1 MSKKVYLIRED
12 YYPEGTEA
20 GLSPE
25 TAILGV
31 YGNLANAE
39 KAVGEALNELHG
51 EITGGDENNE
61 SNVSFEFPWD
71 GRSASIGNN
80 YCSVWKLTIV
90 FEEILDEQ

>member
-1 MSKKVYLIRED
+1 MSKKVYIVRED
-12 YYPEGTEA
+12 YYPEGTET

-39 KAVGEALNELHG
+39 KAIGEALDELHE
-51 EITGGDENNE
+51 EITDGDENNE

-71 GRSASIGNN
+71 GRSASIGND
-80 YCSVWKLTIV
+80 YCAVWKLTIEFKEV
-90 FEEILDEQ
+90 KDEQ

>member
-12 YYPEGTEA
+12 YYPEGTEM

-39 KAVGEALNELHG
+39 KAIGEALDDLYDG
-51 EITGGDENNE
+51 ITGGDENDA
-61 SNVSFEFPWD
+61 SRVSFMFPWD
-71 GRSASIGNN
+71 GRSASIGDE
-80 YCSVWKLTIV
+80 CCAVWKLTIE
-90 FEEILDEQ
+90 FREIKDEQ